1 MNLRV
6 RHEST
11 SLVARR
17 AMSGRRSA
25 WLAALPVVVMAVGLA
40 APSAGVASAPH
51 ERVTGSLRAYTAAQG
66 PPDQVIDA
74 TANPQQ
80 ASQELNSGCANLS
93 NCTWQTAP
101 GTQITNGY
109 GPFKIIGDALYNCA
123 TPENEQA
130 YDETAVSISDEREES
145 TSLSESVSVEVGA
158 GILGFE
164 KTSIEAE
171 VNSSQMEAFSAKFT
185 ATEAVSIPPG
195 WKGWNQYRVLTAF
208 VSGSVYITDGIHLVQ
223 VKDIDLSYPGY
234 QEDGSTDIPI
244 DHVLYKTPMTQ
255 PGDPG
260 VPSGQDDITT
270 RCNAT
275 GVGAVRGGKP
285 PSGVQRLAK
294 PRGSLKLTLC
304 QPDGRCQLRPIIG
317 TRPPSV
323 DRANAT
329 LTQAGRTFATGTD
342 TKGRIR
348 LTVRRQLRR
357 GTYMLNISQ
366 RSGRSR
372 GRHPRSQTTVST
384 VVPIAIR

>member
-1 MNLRV
+1 MNLGV
-6 RHEST
+6 RHDST
-11 SLVARR
+11 SPVARR
-17 AMSGRRSA
+17 AVSGRRSG
-25 WLAALPVVVMAVGLA
+25 WLAALPVVVAVGLA

-51 ERVTGSLRAYTAAQG
+51 ERVTGSLRAYSAAQG

-74 TANPQQ
+74 QANPQQ
-80 ASQELNSGCANLS
+80 AGQELNSGCADLS
-93 NCTWQTAP
+93 HCSW
-101 GTQITNGY
+101 QITPDTKVTSGY
-109 GPFKIIGDALYNCA
+109 GPFKIVGDAMYNCA
-123 TPENEQA
+123 SPENGQA

-164 KTSIEAE
+164 KATLEAE
-171 VNSSQMEAFSAKFT
+171 VHSGQMESSTTEFT
-185 ATEAVSIPPG
+185 ATDAVSIPPG
-195 WKGWNQYRVLTAF
+195 WKGWNQYRVLTDF
-208 VSGSVYITDGIHLVQ
+208 VSGSVYVTEGIHLVE

-234 QEDGSTDIPI
+234 YEDGTKGSPI

-275 GVGAVRGGKP
+275 GLSAVRGGKP
-285 PSGVQRLAK
+285 RSSVRRLAK
-294 PRGSLKLTLC
+294 PRGTLKLTLC
-304 QPDGRCQLRPIIG
+304 EPDGRCQLRTITG

-329 LTQAGRTFATGTD
+329 LTQAGRTVATGTD

-348 LTVRRQLRR
+348 LTVRREMRR
-357 GTYMLNISQ
+357 GTYILTINQ

-372 GRHPRSQTTVST
+372 DHHPRSQTTVST